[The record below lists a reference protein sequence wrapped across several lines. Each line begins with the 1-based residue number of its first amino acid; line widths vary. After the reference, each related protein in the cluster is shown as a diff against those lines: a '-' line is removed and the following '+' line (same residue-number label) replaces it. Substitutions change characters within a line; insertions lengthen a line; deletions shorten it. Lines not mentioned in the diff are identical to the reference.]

1 MLLKVSASLVGKGF
15 DGLSRS
21 PKSESHFRHLP
32 FAQKNC
38 YSCLYNDIVS
48 LFHGHSHS
56 LL

>member
-21 PKSESHFRHLP
+21 PKFESHFSHLP
-32 FAQKNC
+32 FAHKKC